1 MATVLVVED
10 VPANRALVIKLLRAA
25 GHDVMDA
32 EDVSTSLAL
41 AHERRPDVIL
51 MDLSMPG
58 IDGWEGLRRI
68 RADQNIS
75 SCPVV
80 ALSAHAMTSD
90 RERAMA
96 AGFDGYMTKPIDAA
110 TFAETVLSYLK

>member
-32 EDVSTSLAL
+32 EDVTTSLEL
-41 AHERRPDVIL
+41 ARRRRPDVIL

-58 IDGWEGLRRI
+58 IDGWEALRRI
-68 RADQNIS
+68 RADDEIS
-75 SCPVV
+75 ACPVV
-80 ALSAHAMTSD
+80 AVSAHAMTSD
-90 RERAMA
+90 RERALA
-96 AGFDGYMTKPIDAA
+96 AGFDGYMSKPIDAP
-110 TFAETVLSYLK
+110 TFVETVLSYLK